1 MVFEKKQDIEIQ
13 LREISE
19 LAMSVSVVINDT
31 IILNDCRLIYKTNG
45 ESKLLIQTAS
55 GDCPET
61 GDVELTCILPK
72 ASYTFRSRIIS
83 QEKSDSRD
91 YMYFRIQFPDKLIE
105 EEKRQ
110 SFRVRPSGTN
120 PIQIRLA
127 VPDSETID
135 VEVMDI
141 GGGGVSFAVQKSVN
155 CFNIDDP
162 LYLDINL
169 PTYHWLSA
177 LAVVKNVSTL
187 QDTVRIGVEFS
198 RVSEDAYAIIMKY
211 VTATMTEKR
220 SS

>member
-1 MVFEKKQDIEIQ
+1 MVFDKKQDIEIQ

-19 LAMSVSVVINDT
+19 LAMPVSVVMNDT
-31 IILNDCRLIYKTNG
+31 IVLNDCRLIYKTDG

-55 GDCPET
+55 GDCLET
-61 GDVELTCILPK
+61 GDVELTCMLPK
-72 ASYTFRSRIIS
+72 ASYTFSSRIIS
-83 QEKSDSRD
+83 QENSDSQD

-110 SFRVRPSGTN
+110 FFRVRPSETN

-135 VEVMDI
+135 VEIMDI
-141 GGGGVSFAVQKSVN
+141 GGGGVSFAVQESAN
-155 CFNIDDP
+155 YFNIDDP

-177 LAVVKNVSTL
+177 LAIVKNITTIQS
-187 QDTVRIGVEFS
+187 TVRIGVEFS
-198 RVSEDAYAIIMKY
+198 RVSEDAYAIIMQY
-211 VTATMTEKR
+211 ITSAMTEKR
-220 SS
+220 AG